1 MKKTFH
7 KTVRPKSGTR
17 RSRRAIRILKG
28 IFFAAAALTALL
40 ASYGFYL
47 SFEIDERF
55 SGRRWSMPSKV
66 FSDTTLLYPGQSVH
80 RVSLEK
86 KLERLGYR
94 KVNHAPEKKGEIRL
108 SGNRWEVFLNDLKVP
123 YSNRQGF
130 PLLLTL
136 DAERIVSVVH
146 LQTGKPVPFFE
157 LEPELLMLFFGAERE
172 QRELVSIRELPPHVI
187 HAVLAAEDSRFYEHF
202 GVDPVGIL
210 RALYTNV
217 RSGEIREGGST
228 ITQQL
233 AKNFFL
239 TSERTF
245 SRKAKELLLAVT
257 MELTY
262 HKDEILEIYL
272 NEIYLGQKGSVS
284 IHGIGEASRFY
295 FGKPA
300 ASLSLDEGAVIAG
313 LIPAPNL
320 YSPYEDRKRCEQR
333 RMAVLQAMHKKGWIP
348 REQVLE
354 ALSKPIQP
362 SGYETYKRQ
371 APYFIDYVSRQLASL
386 YPAEA
391 LSSLGLSIHTTLDTE
406 VQQAAERA
414 LTKGLNRLAE
424 SKTPRG
430 PKRRPQGAIVVMQP
444 KTGSILAMVGGRDYS
459 ESQFN
464 RLTQAKRQPG
474 SAFKPF
480 VFLCGLDLF
489 TPASFL
495 SNEPATYDV
504 EGKTWRPHNDSPVAE
519 KQVTMRT
526 ALAKS
531 INLATVD
538 LAMKVGLDKV
548 LNTAVSF
555 GFSSALRPYPSLALG
570 TSEVIP
576 LELARAYCVFAADGM
591 LPHPLSVK
599 EVTDDAG
606 RILEQRHMTVERVTT
621 PAKAFLISSML
632 RSAVEEGTGRPLKA
646 LGIDFP
652 VAGKTGTTND
662 FHDAWFVGYTPD
674 LLALVWVGYD
684 QAEPLPGPGSQVALP
699 IWADLVNEVRQHLSG
714 EWFKVPPGIVRE
726 EICVETGQL
735 AIPYGCPQTVREFFL
750 EQNTPKEH
758 CHLHKS
764 ANPLDRVIK
773 GVRDFIGNF

>member
-1 MKKTFH
+1 MKKNPAHRGRF
-7 KTVRPKSGTR
+7 KGGTR
-17 RSRRAIRILKG
+17 QSRPARKILQG
-28 IFFAAAALTALL
+28 IFFSGVVLSVILAA
-40 ASYGFYL
+40 YVFYL
-47 SFEIDERF
+47 SVQIEKRF
-55 SGRRWSMPSKV
+55 SGRRWSIPSKV
-66 FSDTTLLYPGQSVH
+66 FSDTTLLYPGQSFH
-80 RVSLEK
+80 RISLEQ

-94 KVNHAPEKKGEIRL
+94 KVNHPPEKKGEMRL
-108 SGNRWEVFLNDLKVP
+108 AGNRWEIFLNDLQVP
-123 YSNRQGF
+123 HSKRQGF
-130 PLLLTL
+130 PLALTP
-136 DAERIVSVVH
+136 EGKRIGSVVN
-146 LQTGKPVPFFE
+146 LQTRKPVPFFE
-157 LEPELLMLFFGAERE
+157 LEPELLMLFFGAQRE
-172 QRELVSIRELPPHVI
+172 QRELVSIREVPRHLI
-187 HAVLAAEDSRFYEHF
+187 DAVLAAEDSRFYEHF

-210 RALYTNV
+210 RAVYANV
-217 RSGEIREGGST
+217 RHGQIREGGST

-233 AKNFFL
+233 AKNYFL
-239 TSERTF
+239 TPERTF
-245 SRKAKELLLAVT
+245 SRKLKELLLAVT

-262 HKDEILEIYL
+262 RKEEILEIYL

-284 IHGIGEASRFY
+284 IHGIGEASQFY

-300 ASLSLDEGAVIAG
+300 SGLTLDEGAVIAG
-313 LIPAPNL
+313 LIRGPNL
-320 YSPYEDRKRCEQR
+320 YSPYENTKRCEQR
-333 RMAVLQAMHKKGWIP
+333 RNVVLQAMHKRGWIS
-348 REQVLE
+348 REQALE
-354 ALSKPIQP
+354 ASSKPIRP
-362 SGYETYKRQ
+362 AGYETYKRQ
-371 APYFIDYVSRQLASL
+371 APYFIDYVSRQLANL

-414 LTKGLNRLAE
+414 LAKGLNRLSE
-424 SKTPRG
+424 SKTPRAS
-430 PKRRPQGAIVVMQP
+430 KKMPQGALVVMQP
-444 KTGSILAMVGGRDYS
+444 KTGYILAMVGGRDYS

-489 TPASFL
+489 TPASLL

-504 EGKTWRPHNDSPVAE
+504 EGTPWRPQNASPVVE

-531 INLATVD
+531 INLAAVD

-548 LNTAVSF
+548 VDSAASF
-555 GFSSALRPYPSLALG
+555 GFSSTLRPYPSLALG
-570 TSEVIP
+570 SSEVIP

-599 EVTDDAG
+599 VVTDEAG
-606 RILEQRHMTVERVTT
+606 RILEQTHMTVEKATT

-684 QAEPLPGPGSQVALP
+684 QGEPLPGPGSQVALP
-699 IWADLVNEVRQHLSG
+699 IWADLVKEVRQHLSG
-714 EWFKVPPGIVRE
+714 EWFKVPPGIVSE
-726 EICVETGQL
+726 EICVETGRL
-735 AIPYGCPQTVREFFL
+735 AIPYGCPQTMREFFL
-750 EQNTPKEH
+750 EQNTPRDH
-758 CHLHKS
+758 CQLHKS
-764 ANPLDRVIK
+764 VNPLDRVIK
-773 GVRDFIGNF
+773 GVRDFIKNF